1 LKRRNHFY
9 FSDFCELLDLV
20 HSVTP
25 SPFGAP
31 PDRIDSDGASGI
43 EKCFYSKSEDE
54 FAAQELEVIR
64 EDDRDA
70 SKVIS
75 VRMKNSGKT
84 RNNAE
89 NGWRWLWKMYNKRE
103 QWARAFVMSHFTAQ
117 TFTTQRSESWH
128 SALKAYMANTY
139 TLKALC
145 QQLVDKATA
154 MKSEKATKDIR
165 QRNRVT
171 EVVPDPL
178 MRSARDLGVT
188 GLAYKR
194 LTELSNAAR
203 GIQIDKEVDQVCW
216 VSDFESGEK
225 AAVSLSQ
232 CTCQVPVN
240 LGLPCKHMLK
250 LFVVKQIDEIPTNL
264 VHPLW
269 LIGDDRV
276 AQAEE
281 ALRRAEVGEKRGRK
295 RTTLIDAGLLSKVDR
310 EYRISV
316 LLNKMKRLAVNNAVA
331 FEPVLAIFDKA
342 CNEAENQI
350 RHMQPTARKR
360 LAEETQ
366 KSSQPQLIDGDTSDE
381 AEVAEEGTLPPV
393 KVKNPEPLTSGSGRT
408 RKARYKSRGQ

>member
-1 LKRRNHFY
+1 M
-9 FSDFCELLDLV
+9 
-20 HSVTP
+20 
-25 SPFGAP
+25 
-31 PDRIDSDGASGI
+31 
-43 EKCFYSKSEDE
+43 
-54 FAAQELEVIR
+54 IR

-75 VRMKNSGKT
+75 VSMKNSGKT
-84 RNNAE
+84 RNTAD
-89 NGWRWLWKMYNKRE
+89 NGWRWLWKMYSKRE

-145 QQLVDKATA
+145 QQLVDKAA
-154 MKSEKATKDIR
+154 DMRSEKATKDIR

-194 LTELSNAAR
+194 LTELSNEAR

-250 LFVVKQIDEIPTNL
+250 LFVVKQIHEIPTNL

-269 LIGDDRV
+269 LIDDDRV

-281 ALRRAEVGEKRGRK
+281 ALRRAEVGEKRGRR
-295 RTTLIDAGLLSKVDR
+295 RTSLVDVGLLRKVDR
-310 EYRISV
+310 EHRFSV
-316 LLNKMKRLAVNNAVA
+316 LLNKMKSLAVNNAVS
-331 FEPVLAIFDKA
+331 FEPVLAIFNSA
-342 CNEAENQI
+342 C
-350 RHMQPTARKR
+350 
-360 LAEETQ
+360 
-366 KSSQPQLIDGDTSDE
+366 DE
-381 AEVAEEGTLPPV
+381 AEKLIRLSRPTSRKKLAENTKILRASADRRRHV
-393 KVKNPEPLTSGSGRT
+393 
-408 RKARYKSRGQ
+408 